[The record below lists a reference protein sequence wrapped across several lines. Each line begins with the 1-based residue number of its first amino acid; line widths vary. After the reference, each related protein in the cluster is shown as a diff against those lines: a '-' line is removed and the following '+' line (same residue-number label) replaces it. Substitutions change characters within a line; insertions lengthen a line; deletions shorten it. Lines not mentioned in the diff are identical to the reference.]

1 MTNKVRPI
9 INKTAT
15 AKCQSDKTS
24 TLLNPMSELFDFE
37 LWAKEV
43 GQQMQAALQS
53 RSSQSQLNIFKM

>member
-1 MTNKVRPI
+1 
-9 INKTAT
+9 
-15 AKCQSDKTS
+15 
-24 TLLNPMSELFDFE
+24 MSELFDFE